1 MKNSEQYREDL
12 RSVLDKGVLQ
22 RLPITFLPFVNQQ
35 IREWEYLFP
44 NERQSVEKL
53 LHYVADLSTEESS
66 ALFQNII
73 QLEEKMGV
81 RYWRFSTTEQT
92 IENSS
97 ELARSPYYQEWRR
110 AVQAVF
116 DAVDRHALLPNSAA
130 EKVQHR
136 LVLLDIPRTL
146 VVNPSTVWRRWQGIG
161 KPLDLESSTSAN
173 DRGFW
178 DFLLAPSP
186 GEPGASASGLL
197 NVSPS
202 PQGSF
207 SADRWF
213 LDAGGGLND
222 SSWSPAASTN
232 PSLGFIS
239 LSYERL
245 VSYRETFSHEM
256 NTMRKDLADA
266 DNVLD
271 RLRKV
276 DVTAWCP
283 PEVAADP
290 AVKEFVRSLFLSGN
304 GAVLFGNSF
313 VEWGASEAFR
323 RARPSMV
330 AARFGMR
337 AKPKPFTGVA
347 VFDNPNQINP
357 TPSVDDLSGSAADAE
372 ILALYIWLAATRYA
386 EYQSAT
392 VCVVLAESISQAYVI
407 APSEFPLW
415 REAEPVS
422 RSSLKGALCNWMA

>member
-136 LVLLDIPRTL
+136 LVILDIPRTL

-290 AVKEFVRSLFLSGN
+290 AVKEFVRSLF
-304 GAVLFGNSF
+304 
-313 VEWGASEAFR
+313 
-323 RARPSMV
+323 
-330 AARFGMR
+330 
-337 AKPKPFTGVA
+337 
-347 VFDNPNQINP
+347 I
-357 TPSVDDLSGSAADAE
+357 
-372 ILALYIWLAATRYA
+372 
-386 EYQSAT
+386 
-392 VCVVLAESISQAYVI
+392 
-407 APSEFPLW
+407 
-415 REAEPVS
+415 
-422 RSSLKGALCNWMA
+422 

>member
-1 MKNSEQYREDL
+1 
-12 RSVLDKGVLQ
+12 
-22 RLPITFLPFVNQQ
+22 
-35 IREWEYLFP
+35 
-44 NERQSVEKL
+44 
-53 LHYVADLSTEESS
+53 
-66 ALFQNII
+66 
-73 QLEEKMGV
+73 
-81 RYWRFSTTEQT
+81 
-92 IENSS
+92 
-97 ELARSPYYQEWRR
+97 
-110 AVQAVF
+110 
-116 DAVDRHALLPNSAA
+116 
-130 EKVQHR
+130 
-136 LVLLDIPRTL
+136 
-146 VVNPSTVWRRWQGIG
+146 
-161 KPLDLESSTSAN
+161 
-173 DRGFW
+173 
-178 DFLLAPSP
+178 
-186 GEPGASASGLL
+186 
-197 NVSPS
+197 
-202 PQGSF
+202 
-207 SADRWF
+207 

-232 PSLGFIS
+232 PSLGFIA

-245 VSYRETFSHEM
+245 GSYRETFSHEM

-266 DNVLD
+266 DDVLD

-386 EYQSAT
+386 EYRSAT